1 MISRLRKPRT
11 WAWLIAGCGLLAI
24 GSAGLGGLLL
34 RQQLAPLQSEPLL
47 LENGA
52 RVGVEALHGG
62 WFDTQV
68 VLRLDWPLDTGRQ
81 LRARLVNDISHGPF
95 PRDRLANFD
104 LRPALLSDRVQLLEL
119 QELHGDQAQ
128 ALPAQLSADLRLSL
142 LGHLQADLQAAT
154 PKLPLGVWQLSSPG
168 LQLRVDAS
176 TDSLD
181 LQLEAGQLALLQG
194 GAPLLRLT
202 GVAQQVQLAGDTALA
217 LQGTVDE
224 LALWGQPLGQFSQ
237 QFSATGV
244 SLAAVSQALAGQPQA
259 WISALPPDSRVQG
272 TLLSLVNG
280 DGSSGMQ
287 MDKAVGAGPLK
298 VQAHLSKAMFLAA
311 LERNAAL
318 QQQGQGIA
326 RQQAL
331 KLYAMASQPLL
342 QTGLF
347 LADEQGLALDLQID
361 AGVVR
366 SNLPTRF
373 VSQAP

>member
-47 LENGA
+47 LESGT

-68 VLRLDWPLDTGRQ
+68 ILRLDWPMDTGRQ

-104 LRPALLSDRVQLLEL
+104 LRPALLSDRVQLLDL
-119 QELHGDQAQ
+119 QEQRGDQSQ

>member
-11 WAWLIAGCGLLAI
+11 WAWLIAICVLLAVGI
-24 GSAGLGGLLL
+24 AGLGGWLL
-34 RQQLAPLQSEPLL
+34 RQQLAPLQSEPLV
-47 LENGA
+47 LENAA
-52 RVGVEALHGG
+52 RVQVEELQAG

-81 LRARLVNDISHGPF
+81 LRVRLANDISHGPF

-104 LRPALLSDRVQLLEL
+104 LRPALLSDRVQLLDL
-119 QELHGDQAQ
+119 QEQRGDQAQ

-217 LQGTVDE
+217 LQGSVDE

-259 WISALPPDSRVQG
+259 WLSALPPDSRVQG
-272 TLLSLVNG
+272 SLLSLVNA
-280 DGSSGMQ
+280 DGSSGLQ
-287 MDKAVGAGPLK
+287 LDKAVGAGPLK
-298 VQAHLSKAMFLAA
+298 VQANLSKAMFLTA
-311 LERNAAL
+311 LERNTAL

-331 KLYAMASQPLL
+331 KLYAMVSQPLL